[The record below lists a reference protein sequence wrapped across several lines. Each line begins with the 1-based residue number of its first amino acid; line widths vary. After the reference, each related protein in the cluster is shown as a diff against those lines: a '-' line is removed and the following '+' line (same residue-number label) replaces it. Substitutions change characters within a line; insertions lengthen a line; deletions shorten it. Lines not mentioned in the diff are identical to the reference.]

1 MNRKKKLLAILLISA
16 LIGGI
21 IPALSGT
28 SSAQSSFP
36 QVTSVKYGYDG
47 NGVIYK
53 LNSYPAYPTT
63 QHNCRVCTVAL
74 IITTIDGV
82 VKLTIAGCA
91 TSCRIVIG
99 SKEFWDQG
107 HKRTDYIANGI
118 LVDRKAYI

>member
-1 MNRKKKLLAILLISA
+1 M
-16 LIGGI
+16 
-21 IPALSGT
+21 
-28 SSAQSSFP
+28 
-36 QVTSVKYGYDG
+36 TSVKYGYDG

-99 SKEFWDQG
+99 SKEFWDQVTSEQIISQMEFWSTEKLTSSG
-107 HKRTDYIANGI
+107 
-118 LVDRKAYI
+118 